1 MPRDY
6 ELTEE
11 QLNAI
16 NSNENMVITA
26 CPGSG
31 KTTVI
36 VEKIRKELNELPS
49 YQGVIGITFTQKSAK
64 ELKDRCKK
72 DSFDIKSTFLGTI
85 DHFCLQEII
94 YPFISRIYGITSY
107 KIECKSYRNIDEE
120 FKEDL
125 PQLNDVGTIL
135 KTTDYSS
142 FEHIF
147 RNHYQNGFIMLEAVG
162 IIANKIIETSISCQ
176 RYLKARYTSLYIDEY
191 QDSSEIQHKLFLNI
205 YELGL
210 KAVAVGDINQS
221 IYAWRGSNPEYI
233 QELISQS
240 DVFEH
245 HIVNINH
252 RCHVSISNYSNRLL
266 NENCQIVH
274 SDDLR
279 IYQFQMI
286 GTQVDVA
293 NELNTFIPQIMDV
306 HNIEN
311 YSDIAILVNYN
322 KSLEYLKDNI
332 TLPYKIFDDDILLII
347 NTSVSKLLYELLV
360 YRLNENVLINDV
372 LETLRGYDFSN
383 KSTLKKDR
391 EKIQEIRTCSDRR
404 LKSKLIRLVSQLINE
419 ALTERENEVLL
430 IGGGIGISSIRTLFE
445 RFARSGR
452 DVVLVYSAHEAGD
465 LVLKSEIDALAALF
479 SNAKVFYLA
488 RTDGITRSDIQNGR
502 FSVEY
507 LVSRVF
513 NVPGRQCFISGPP
526 AMASA
531 AKAALIR
538 IGVPGKKIYVE
549 RFSYRS

>member
-16 NSNENMVITA
+16 NSNQNMVITA

-64 ELKDRCKK
+64 ELKERCKK

-94 YPFISRIYGITSY
+94 YPFISRLYGIRNG
-107 KIECKSYRNIDEE
+107 ILECKSYKDINHM
-120 FKEDL
+120 FKVGLPDL
-125 PQLNDVGTIL
+125 NENGVVLRTS
-135 KTTDYSS
+135 DYSAL
-142 FEHIF
+142 EEIF
-147 RNHYQNGFIMLEAVG
+147 INHYNNGFILLEAVG
-162 IIANKIIETSISCQ
+162 IIANNLIGNSSSCQ
-176 RYLKARYTSLYIDEY
+176 RYLKARYKTLYIDEY
-191 QDSSEIQHKLFLNI
+191 QDSSEVQHKLFLNI

-233 QELISQS
+233 QELISRN

-252 RCHVSISNYSNRLL
+252 RCHISISNYANRLL
-266 NENCQIVH
+266 DENCQIIH

-279 IYQFQMI
+279 VYQFQMN

-293 NELNTFIPQIMDV
+293 NELNIFIPQIMDV
-306 HNIEN
+306 HGIEN
-311 YSDIAILVNYN
+311 YSNIAILVKNN
-322 KSLEYLKDNI
+322 NSLKYLKDNI
-332 TLPYKIFDDDILLII
+332 TLPYKIFDDDILLLI

-404 LKSKLIRLVSQLINE
+404 LKSKLIRLVSQLLNE
-419 ALTERENEVLL
+419 TPTDREVEILDEILASEELLNKYNFQENNELQ
-430 IGGGIGISSIRTLFE
+430 IMTLHKSKGLEFE
-445 RFARSGR
+445 I
-452 DVVLVYSAHEAGD
+452 VIHLD
-465 LVLKSEIDALAALF
+465 LYEFILPFQQI
-479 SNAKVFYLA
+479 
-488 RTDGITRSDIQNGR
+488 TDDDWDNPIYPNLEQDLNLHYVGITRAKSACYLIYSTRRLNSSNQNRQGR
-502 FSVEY
+502 PSYF
-507 LVSRVF
+507 LHKNGLNGLF
-513 NVPGRQCFISGPP
+513 NDLNSIEVD
-526 AMASA
+526 
-531 AKAALIR
+531 
-538 IGVPGKKIYVE
+538 
-549 RFSYRS
+549 

>member
-64 ELKDRCKK
+64 ELKERCKK

-332 TLPYKIFDDDILLII
+332 TLPYKIFDDDILLLI

-372 LETLRGYDFSN
+372 LESVRDYDFSN
-383 KSTLKKDR
+383 KATLKKDR

-419 ALTERENEVLL
+419 SLTERENEVLEEIL
-430 IGGGIGISSIRTLFE
+430 ASVELLNKYNFQEDNELQIMTLHKSKGLEFE
-445 RFARSGR
+445 I
-452 DVVLVYSAHEAGD
+452 VIHLD
-465 LVLKSEIDALAALF
+465 LYEFILPFQQIKDDDWDNPIYPNLEQDLNLHYV
-479 SNAKVFYLA
+479 
-488 RTDGITRSDIQNGR
+488 GITRAKSACYLIYSTRRLSSSNQNRQGR
-502 FSVEY
+502 PSYF
-507 LVSRVF
+507 LHKNGLNGLF
-513 NVPGRQCFISGPP
+513 NDLNSIEVD
-526 AMASA
+526 
-531 AKAALIR
+531 
-538 IGVPGKKIYVE
+538 
-549 RFSYRS
+549 

>member
-11 QLNAI
+11 QINAI
-16 NSNENMVITA
+16 NSDENMVITA

-332 TLPYKIFDDDILLII
+332 TLPYKIFDDDILLLI

-372 LETLRGYDFSN
+372 LESVRDYDFSN
-383 KSTLKKDR
+383 KATLKKDR
-391 EKIQEIRTCSDRR
+391 EQIQEIRTCSDRR

-419 ALTERENEVLL
+419 ALTERENEVLEEILASVELLNKYNFQEDNELQIMTLHKSKGLEFEIVIHLDLYEWILPYQKIIDNDWDNPIYPDLEQNLNLHYVGVTRAKSACYL
-430 IGGGIGISSIRTLFE
+430 IYSNRRLNSNDENKQGRPSLFLQKDGLDGL
-445 RFARSGR
+445 FN
-452 DVVLVYSAHEAGD
+452 D
-465 LVLKSEIDALAALF
+465 LNSMEID
-479 SNAKVFYLA
+479 
-488 RTDGITRSDIQNGR
+488 
-502 FSVEY
+502 
-507 LVSRVF
+507 
-513 NVPGRQCFISGPP
+513 
-526 AMASA
+526 
-531 AKAALIR
+531 
-538 IGVPGKKIYVE
+538 
-549 RFSYRS
+549 

>member
-1 MPRDY
+1 MPSDY
-6 ELTEE
+6 QLTEE
-11 QLNAI
+11 QLHAI
-16 NSNENMVITA
+16 DSNENMVITA

-49 YQGVIGITFTQKSAK
+49 YQGVIGITFTQKAAK

-94 YPFISRIYGITSY
+94 YPFISRIYGITNY
-107 KIECKSYRNIDEE
+107 KVECKSYRDINEE
-120 FKEDL
+120 FKEGL
-125 PQLNDVGTIL
+125 PELNNVGTIL
-135 KTTDYSS
+135 KTTDYNS
-142 FEHIF
+142 FEDIF

-221 IYAWRGSNPEYI
+221 IYAWRGSDPEYI
-233 QELISQS
+233 QELISRS

-252 RCHVSISNYSNRLL
+252 RCHISISNYANRLL
-266 NENCQIVH
+266 NENCQIIQ

-279 IYQFQMI
+279 VYQFQMI
-286 GTQVDVA
+286 GTQIDVA
-293 NELNTFIPQIMDV
+293 NELNTFIPQIMDL
-306 HNIEN
+306 HDIED
-311 YSDIAILVNYN
+311 YSDIGILVNYN

-332 TLPYKIFDDDILLII
+332 SLPYKVFDDDILLLI

-372 LETLRGYDFSN
+372 LESVRGYDFSN
-383 KSTLKKDR
+383 KVTLKKDR

-404 LKSKLIRLVSQLINE
+404 LRSKLIRLIPQLINE
-419 ALTERENEVLL
+419 SLTEKENEVL
-430 IGGGIGISSIRTLFE
+430 E
-445 RFARSGR
+445 E
-452 DVVLVYSAHEAGD
+452 VL
-465 LVLKSEIDALAALF
+465 
-479 SNAKVFYLA
+479 
-488 RTDGITRSDIQNGR
+488 
-502 FSVEY
+502 
-507 LVSRVF
+507 
-513 NVPGRQCFISGPP
+513 
-526 AMASA
+526 ASA
-531 AKAALIR
+531 ELLNKYNFQEDNELQIMTLHKSKGLEFEIVIHLDLYEWILPYQKIIDNDWDNPIYPNLEQDLNLHYVGVTRAKSACYLIHSNR
-538 IGVPGKKIYVE
+538 RLNSNDENKQGRPSFFLHKDGLNTLYQDLNGN
-549 RFSYRS
+549 

>member
-6 ELTEE
+6 ALTEE

-31 KTTVI
+31 KTTII
-36 VEKIRKELNELPS
+36 VEKIRKELNEIPS

-64 ELKDRCKK
+64 ELKERCKK

-94 YPFISRIYGITSY
+94 YPFISRLYGISNG
-107 KIECKSYRNIDEE
+107 ILACKSYKDIDSI
-120 FKEDL
+120 FKEGLPDL
-125 PQLNDVGTIL
+125 NENGVVLRTN
-135 KTTDYSS
+135 DYSAL
-142 FEHIF
+142 EEIF
-147 RNHYQNGFIMLEAVG
+147 INHYNNGFILLEAVG
-162 IIANKIIETSISCQ
+162 IIANNLIGNSSSCQ
-176 RYLKARYTSLYIDEY
+176 RYLKARYKTLYIDEY
-191 QDSSEIQHKLFLNI
+191 QDSSEVQHKLFLNI

-233 QELISQS
+233 QELISRN

-252 RCHVSISNYSNRLL
+252 RCHISISNYANRLL
-266 NENCQIVH
+266 DENCQIIH

-279 IYQFQMI
+279 VYQFQMN

-293 NELNTFIPQIMDV
+293 NELNTFIPQIMDI
-306 HNIEN
+306 HDIEN

-322 KSLEYLKDNI
+322 RSLEYLKDNI

-372 LETLRGYDFSN
+372 LESLRSYDFSN

-404 LKSKLIRLVSQLINE
+404 LKTKLIRLVFQLLNE
-419 ALTERENEVLL
+419 SPTERENEVLDEIL
-430 IGGGIGISSIRTLFE
+430 ASEELLNKYNFQEDNELQIMTLHKSKGLEFE
-445 RFARSGR
+445 
-452 DVVLVYSAHEAGD
+452 VVIHLD
-465 LVLKSEIDALAALF
+465 LYEWILPYQEIINNDWDNPIYPNLEQDL
-479 SNAKVFYLA
+479 NLHYV
-488 RTDGITRSDIQNGR
+488 GITRAKSACYLIYSNKRLNSNNQDKQGRPSYFLQKNG
-502 FSVEY
+502 
-507 LVSRVF
+507 LNGLF
-513 NVPGRQCFISGPP
+513 NDLN
-526 AMASA
+526 
-531 AKAALIR
+531 LIE
-538 IGVPGKKIYVE
+538 VD
-549 RFSYRS
+549 

>member
-332 TLPYKIFDDDILLII
+332 TLPYKIFDDDILLLI

-372 LETLRGYDFSN
+372 LESVRDYDFSN
-383 KSTLKKDR
+383 KATLKKDR
-391 EKIQEIRTCSDRR
+391 EQIQEIRTCSNRR

-419 ALTERENEVLL
+419 ALTERENEVLEEILASVELLNKYNFQEDNELQIMTLHKSKGLEFEIVIHLDLYEWILPYQKIIDNDWDNPIYPDLEQNLNLHYVGVTRAKSACYL
-430 IGGGIGISSIRTLFE
+430 IYSNRRLNSNDENKQGRPSLFLQKDGLDGL
-445 RFARSGR
+445 FN
-452 DVVLVYSAHEAGD
+452 D
-465 LVLKSEIDALAALF
+465 LNSMEID
-479 SNAKVFYLA
+479 
-488 RTDGITRSDIQNGR
+488 
-502 FSVEY
+502 
-507 LVSRVF
+507 
-513 NVPGRQCFISGPP
+513 
-526 AMASA
+526 
-531 AKAALIR
+531 
-538 IGVPGKKIYVE
+538 
-549 RFSYRS
+549 

>member
-332 TLPYKIFDDDILLII
+332 TLPYKIFDDDILLLI

-372 LETLRGYDFSN
+372 LESVRDYDFSN
-383 KSTLKKDR
+383 KATLKKDR

-419 ALTERENEVLL
+419 SLTERENEVL
-430 IGGGIGISSIRTLFE
+430 E
-445 RFARSGR
+445 
-452 DVVLVYSAHEAGD
+452 
-465 LVLKSEIDALAALF
+465 EILA
-479 SNAKVFYLA
+479 
-488 RTDGITRSDIQNGR
+488 
-502 FSVEY
+502 SVELLNKYNFQEDNELQIMTLHKSKGLEFEIVIHLDLYEWILPYQKIIDNDWDNPIYPDLEQNLNLHYVGVTRAKSACY
-507 LVSRVF
+507 LIYSNRRLNSNDENKQGRPSLFLQKDGLDGLF
-513 NVPGRQCFISGPP
+513 NDLNSMEVD
-526 AMASA
+526 
-531 AKAALIR
+531 
-538 IGVPGKKIYVE
+538 
-549 RFSYRS
+549 

>member
-125 PQLNDVGTIL
+125 PQLNNVGTIL

-332 TLPYKIFDDDILLII
+332 TLPYKIFDDDILLLI

-372 LETLRGYDFSN
+372 LESVRDYDFSN
-383 KSTLKKDR
+383 KATLKKDR

-419 ALTERENEVLL
+419 SLTERENEVLEEIL
-430 IGGGIGISSIRTLFE
+430 ASVELLNKYNFQEDNELQIMTLHKSKGLEFE
-445 RFARSGR
+445 I
-452 DVVLVYSAHEAGD
+452 VIHLD
-465 LVLKSEIDALAALF
+465 LYEFILPFQQIIDDDWNNPIYPNLEQDL
-479 SNAKVFYLA
+479 NLHYV
-488 RTDGITRSDIQNGR
+488 GITRAKSACYLIYSTRRLNSSNQNRQGSPSY
-502 FSVEY
+502 F
-507 LVSRVF
+507 LHKNGLNGLF
-513 NVPGRQCFISGPP
+513 NDLNSIE
-526 AMASA
+526 
-531 AKAALIR
+531 I
-538 IGVPGKKIYVE
+538 
-549 RFSYRS
+549 

>member
-176 RYLKARYTSLYIDEY
+176 RYLKARYTSLYVDEY

-233 QELISQS
+233 QELIAKNG
-240 DVFEH
+240 
-245 HIVNINH
+245 NI
-252 RCHVSISNYSNRLL
+252 
-266 NENCQIVH
+266 
-274 SDDLR
+274 
-279 IYQFQMI
+279 
-286 GTQVDVA
+286 
-293 NELNTFIPQIMDV
+293 
-306 HNIEN
+306 
-311 YSDIAILVNYN
+311 
-322 KSLEYLKDNI
+322 
-332 TLPYKIFDDDILLII
+332 
-347 NTSVSKLLYELLV
+347 
-360 YRLNENVLINDV
+360 
-372 LETLRGYDFSN
+372 
-383 KSTLKKDR
+383 
-391 EKIQEIRTCSDRR
+391 
-404 LKSKLIRLVSQLINE
+404 
-419 ALTERENEVLL
+419 
-430 IGGGIGISSIRTLFE
+430 
-445 RFARSGR
+445 
-452 DVVLVYSAHEAGD
+452 
-465 LVLKSEIDALAALF
+465 
-479 SNAKVFYLA
+479 
-488 RTDGITRSDIQNGR
+488 
-502 FSVEY
+502 
-507 LVSRVF
+507 
-513 NVPGRQCFISGPP
+513 
-526 AMASA
+526 
-531 AKAALIR
+531 
-538 IGVPGKKIYVE
+538 
-549 RFSYRS
+549 

>member
-16 NSNENMVITA
+16 NSNQNMVITA

-332 TLPYKIFDDDILLII
+332 TLPYKIFDDDILLLI

-372 LETLRGYDFSN
+372 LESVRDYDFSN
-383 KSTLKKDR
+383 KATLKKDR
-391 EKIQEIRTCSDRR
+391 EQIQEIRTCSNRR

-419 ALTERENEVLL
+419 ALTERENEVLEEIL
-430 IGGGIGISSIRTLFE
+430 ASVELLNKYNFQEDNELQIMTLHKSKGLEFE
-445 RFARSGR
+445 I
-452 DVVLVYSAHEAGD
+452 VIHLD
-465 LVLKSEIDALAALF
+465 LYEWILPYQKIIDNDWDNPIYPDLEQNL
-479 SNAKVFYLA
+479 NLHYV
-488 RTDGITRSDIQNGR
+488 GITRAKNACYLIYSNRRLNSNDENKQGR
-502 FSVEY
+502 PSLF
-507 LVSRVF
+507 LQKDGLDGLF
-513 NVPGRQCFISGPP
+513 NDLNSMEID
-526 AMASA
+526 
-531 AKAALIR
+531 
-538 IGVPGKKIYVE
+538 
-549 RFSYRS
+549 